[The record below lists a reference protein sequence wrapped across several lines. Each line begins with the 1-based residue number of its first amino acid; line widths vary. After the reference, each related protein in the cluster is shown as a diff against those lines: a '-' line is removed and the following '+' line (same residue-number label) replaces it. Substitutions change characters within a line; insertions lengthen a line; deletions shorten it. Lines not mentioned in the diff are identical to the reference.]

1 MHYLCPNQIYVSM
14 KKLLPFIFLMGCI
27 ATAIVS
33 CQKQRSNS
41 EWLRLADEQVYKDVD
56 SLKTLLSN
64 VKRPLELKGEE
75 RLLYG
80 WLLGYQHYCKDA
92 SMVEDSLVVPAAD
105 AYINSSDTARKF
117 MSYQL
122 KADYLKW
129 IGNPHEALAVLDEGT
144 RLAEQMK
151 DTLWIK
157 ELQVRAGRIYCF
169 VLKDYPSCT
178 NIFRWLITLMD
189 DPGICFSLGLSM
201 AFEKN
206 DSFPYYMS
214 KAADLSLM
222 RGDTTHAIFIL
233 RNMASA
239 STYTAQNKKF
249 VVETIRRILS
259 LVKESTQESKLEARQ
274 STLLFSYESI
284 IDGFLH
290 LKQLDSAQYY
300 IDKYWELD
308 STYKFNQLSS
318 YNSINTCQALIDY
331 TRTGTFDLSKAFHYN
346 DSIYRNFADH
356 RNMNRQYSSSNKQ
369 LTADALELI
378 VERQK
383 TQLSLMVVLVVAM
396 GLTMGIIVVV
406 WLYRRKLQRVKKQ
419 VCGYILL
426 QQENEK
432 LIGHNERI
440 IRELK
445 HQMAIEG
452 EQAHEQIEE
461 QRNALE
467 LLQKQTEELRDENRG
482 LQQRIEK
489 YKHQPS
495 EEEIR
500 KLRESASRM
509 HQLEER
515 ERELTAELANNN
527 DLMRKLRENP
537 KFLGAAEWKKLES
550 ITNRIYNNF
559 THRLKT
565 QYGHLTEVDIQFCIL
580 LKLRFTVS
588 QIAILTATSPSS
600 VSVQKNR
607 LKKRLL
613 QKDEHLFEDGQTL
626 DMYLW
631 VY

>member
-1 MHYLCPNQIYVSM
+1 M
-14 KKLLPFIFLMGCI
+14 KTLLYIVLLWTSASAFLF
-27 ATAIVS
+27 S
-33 CQKQRSNS
+33 CKPSYTNS
-41 EWLRLADEQVYKDVD
+41 DWLRLADEQVYKDVD

-105 AYINSSDTARKF
+105 AYINSQDTARKF

-178 NIFRWLITLMD
+178 NIFRRLITLTD
-189 DPGICFSLGLSM
+189 DPMICYSLGLAM
-201 AFEKN
+201 ALERN
-206 DSFPYYMS
+206 DSSSYYMS
-214 KAADLSLM
+214 KAADLCLM
-222 RGDTTHAIFIL
+222 EKDTTRAVFIL
-233 RNMASA
+233 RNMIASYIYA
-239 STYTAQNKKF
+239 NSEKEGAIK
-249 VVETIRRILS
+249 IARRIMPLIKGIKKTS
-259 LVKESTQESKLEARQ
+259 RLESPYAVRMNT
-274 STLLFSYESI
+274 YESLI
-284 IDGFLH
+284 NSFLH
-290 LKQLDSAQYY
+290 LGQLDSAQHY
-300 IDKYWELD
+300 IDKSWEICQPERYYYLG
-308 STYKFNQLSS
+308 SMNLLTTY
-318 YNSINTCQALIDY
+318 QAVIDY
-331 TRTGTFDLSKAFHYN
+331 TRKGTFDVYKAFDYN
-346 DSIYRNFADH
+346 DSLFNDILSKRSTIN
-356 RNMNRQYSSSNKQ
+356 QVQTSNKQ
-369 LTADALELI
+369 LTAEALELI
-378 VERQK
+378 VARQN
-383 TQLSLMVVLVVAM
+383 TRISLLVVLLIAVSLAM
-396 GLTMGIIVVV
+396 TVVV
-406 WLYRRKLQRVKKQ
+406 VVNLYRRKLRKTREAIN
-419 VCGYILL
+419 GYIMA
-426 QQENEK
+426 QQENENR
-432 LIGHNERI
+432 IRRNEQMI
-440 IRELK
+440 ADLQ
-445 HQMAIEG
+445 HQIADGQEVQ
-452 EQAHEQIEE
+452 EQLEE
-461 QRNALE
+461 QKLALAT
-467 LLQKQTEELRDENRG
+467 LQQQTEALKSENVG

-500 KLRESASRM
+500 KLKESACRM
-509 HQLEER
+509 HRLEER

-527 DLMRKLRENP
+527 ELMRKLREKP
-537 KFLGAAEWKKLES
+537 KFLGVAEWKKLED
-550 ITNRIYNNF
+550 ITNRVYNHF
-559 THRLKT
+559 TTRLKSEFEN
-565 QYGHLTEVDIQFCIL
+565 LTEVDVQLCIL

-613 QKDEHLFEDGQTL
+613 QKDEHLFEEGQTL

-631 VY
+631 MY

>member
-1 MHYLCPNQIYVSM
+1 M
-14 KKLLPFIFLMGCI
+14 KKFLYYILSGYLI
-27 ATAIVS
+27 ISVLS
-33 CQKQRSNS
+33 CQQHRSNS
-41 EWLRLADEQVYKDVD
+41 DWLRLADEQVYKDVD

-178 NIFRWLITLMD
+178 NIFRRLITLTD
-189 DPGICFSLGLSM
+189 DPMICYSLGLAM
-201 AFEKN
+201 ALERN
-206 DSFPYYMS
+206 DSSSYYMS
-214 KAADLSLM
+214 KAADLCLM
-222 RGDTTHAIFIL
+222 EKDTTRAVFIL
-233 RNMASA
+233 RNMIASYIYA
-239 STYTAQNKKF
+239 NSEKEGAIK
-249 VVETIRRILS
+249 IARRIMPLIKGIKKTS
-259 LVKESTQESKLEARQ
+259 RLESPYAVRMNT
-274 STLLFSYESI
+274 YESLI
-284 IDGFLH
+284 NSFLH
-290 LKQLDSAQYY
+290 LGQLDSAQHY
-300 IDKYWELD
+300 IDKSWEICQPERYYYLG
-308 STYKFNQLSS
+308 SMNLLTTY
-318 YNSINTCQALIDY
+318 QAVIDY
-331 TRTGTFDLSKAFHYN
+331 TRKGTFDVYKAFDYN
-346 DSIYRNFADH
+346 DSLFNDILSKRSTIN
-356 RNMNRQYSSSNKQ
+356 QVQTSNKQ
-369 LTADALELI
+369 LTAEALELI
-378 VERQK
+378 VARQN
-383 TQLSLMVVLVVAM
+383 TRISLLVVLLIAVSLAM
-396 GLTMGIIVVV
+396 TVVV
-406 WLYRRKLQRVKKQ
+406 VVNLYRRKLRKTREAIN
-419 VCGYILL
+419 GYIMA
-426 QQENEK
+426 QQENENR
-432 LIGHNERI
+432 IRRNEQMI
-440 IRELK
+440 ADLQ
-445 HQMAIEG
+445 HQIADGQEVQ
-452 EQAHEQIEE
+452 EQLEE
-461 QRNALE
+461 QKLALAT
-467 LLQKQTEELRDENRG
+467 LQQQTEALKSENVG

-500 KLRESASRM
+500 KLKESACRM

-527 DLMRKLRENP
+527 ELMRKLREKP
-537 KFLGAAEWKKLES
+537 KFLGVAEWKKLED
-550 ITNRIYNNF
+550 ITNRVYNHF
-559 THRLKT
+559 TTRLKSEFEN
-565 QYGHLTEVDIQFCIL
+565 LTEVDVQLCIL

-613 QKDEHLFEDGQTL
+613 QKDEHLFEEGQTL

-631 VY
+631 MY

>member
-1 MHYLCPNQIYVSM
+1 M
-14 KKLLPFIFLMGCI
+14 KTLLYIVLLWTSASAFLF
-27 ATAIVS
+27 S
-33 CQKQRSNS
+33 CKPSYTNS
-41 EWLRLADEQVYKDVD
+41 DWLRLADEQVYKDVD

-105 AYINSSDTARKF
+105 AYINSQDTTRKF

-178 NIFRWLITLMD
+178 NIFRRLITLTD
-189 DPGICFSLGLSM
+189 DPMICYSLGLAM
-201 AFEKN
+201 ALERN
-206 DSFPYYMS
+206 DSSSYYMS
-214 KAADLSLM
+214 KAADLCLM
-222 RGDTTHAIFIL
+222 EKDTTRAVFIL
-233 RNMASA
+233 RNMIASYIYA
-239 STYTAQNKKF
+239 NSEKEGAIK
-249 VVETIRRILS
+249 IARRIMPLIKGIKKTS
-259 LVKESTQESKLEARQ
+259 RLESPYAVRMNT
-274 STLLFSYESI
+274 YESLI
-284 IDGFLH
+284 NSFLH
-290 LKQLDSAQYY
+290 LGQLDSAQHY
-300 IDKYWELD
+300 IDKSWEICQPERYYYLG
-308 STYKFNQLSS
+308 SMNLLTTY
-318 YNSINTCQALIDY
+318 QAVIDY
-331 TRTGTFDLSKAFHYN
+331 TRKGTFDVYKAFDYN
-346 DSIYRNFADH
+346 DSLFNDILSKRSTIN
-356 RNMNRQYSSSNKQ
+356 QVQTSNKQ
-369 LTADALELI
+369 LTAEALELI
-378 VERQK
+378 VARQN
-383 TQLSLMVVLVVAM
+383 TRISLLVVLLIAVSLAM
-396 GLTMGIIVVV
+396 TVVV
-406 WLYRRKLQRVKKQ
+406 VVNLYRRKLRKIREAIN
-419 VCGYILL
+419 GYIMA
-426 QQENEK
+426 QQENENR
-432 LIGHNERI
+432 IRRNEQMI
-440 IRELK
+440 ADLQ
-445 HQMAIEG
+445 HQIADGQEVQ
-452 EQAHEQIEE
+452 EQLEE
-461 QRNALE
+461 QKLALAT
-467 LLQKQTEELRDENRG
+467 LQQQTEALKSENVG

-500 KLRESASRM
+500 KLKESACRM
-509 HQLEER
+509 HRLEER

-527 DLMRKLRENP
+527 ELMRKLREKP
-537 KFLGAAEWKKLES
+537 KFLGVAEWKKLED
-550 ITNRIYNNF
+550 ITNRVYNHF
-559 THRLKT
+559 TTRLKSEFEN
-565 QYGHLTEVDIQFCIL
+565 LTEVDVQLCIL

-613 QKDEHLFEDGQTL
+613 QKDEHLFEEGQTL

-631 VY
+631 MY

>member
-1 MHYLCPNQIYVSM
+1 M
-14 KKLLPFIFLMGCI
+14 KKFLYYILSGYLI
-27 ATAIVS
+27 ISVLS
-33 CQKQRSNS
+33 CQQHRSNTD
-41 EWLRLADEQVYKDVD
+41 WLRLADEQVYKDVD

-105 AYINSSDTARKF
+105 AYINSQDTARKF

-178 NIFRWLITLMD
+178 NIFRRLITLTD
-189 DPGICFSLGLSM
+189 DPMICYSLGLAM
-201 AFEKN
+201 ALERN
-206 DSFPYYMS
+206 DSSSYYMS
-214 KAADLSLM
+214 KAADLCLM
-222 RGDTTHAIFIL
+222 EKDTTRAVFIL
-233 RNMASA
+233 RNMIASYIYA
-239 STYTAQNKKF
+239 NSEKEGAIK
-249 VVETIRRILS
+249 IARRIMPLIKGIKKTS
-259 LVKESTQESKLEARQ
+259 RLESPYAVRMNT
-274 STLLFSYESI
+274 YESLI
-284 IDGFLH
+284 NSFLH
-290 LKQLDSAQYY
+290 LGQLDSAQHY
-300 IDKYWELD
+300 IDKSWEICQPERYYYLG
-308 STYKFNQLSS
+308 SMNLLTTY
-318 YNSINTCQALIDY
+318 QAVIDY
-331 TRTGTFDLSKAFHYN
+331 TRKGTFDVYKAFYYN
-346 DSIYRNFADH
+346 DSLFNDILSKRSTIN
-356 RNMNRQYSSSNKQ
+356 QVQTSNKQ
-369 LTADALELI
+369 LTAEALELI
-378 VERQK
+378 VARQN
-383 TQLSLMVVLVVAM
+383 TRISLLVVLLIAVSLAM
-396 GLTMGIIVVV
+396 TVVV
-406 WLYRRKLQRVKKQ
+406 VVNLYRRKLRKTREAIN
-419 VCGYILL
+419 GYIMA
-426 QQENEK
+426 QQENENR
-432 LIGHNERI
+432 IRRNEQMI
-440 IRELK
+440 ADLQ
-445 HQMAIEG
+445 HQIADGQEVQ
-452 EQAHEQIEE
+452 EQLEE
-461 QRNALE
+461 QKLALAT
-467 LLQKQTEELRDENRG
+467 LQQQTEALKSENVG

-500 KLRESASRM
+500 KLKESACRM

-527 DLMRKLRENP
+527 ELMRKLRENP

>member
-1 MHYLCPNQIYVSM
+1 M
-14 KKLLPFIFLMGCI
+14 KTLLYIVLLWTSASAFLF
-27 ATAIVS
+27 S
-33 CQKQRSNS
+33 CKPSYTNTD
-41 EWLRLADEQVYKDVD
+41 WLRLADEQVYKDVD

-178 NIFRWLITLMD
+178 NIFRRLITLTD
-189 DPGICFSLGLSM
+189 DPMICYSLGLAM
-201 AFEKN
+201 ALERN
-206 DSFPYYMS
+206 DSSSYYMS
-214 KAADLSLM
+214 KAADLCLM
-222 RGDTTHAIFIL
+222 EKDTTRAVFIL
-233 RNMASA
+233 RNMIASYIYA
-239 STYTAQNKKF
+239 NSEKEGAIK
-249 VVETIRRILS
+249 IARRIMPLIKGIKKTS
-259 LVKESTQESKLEARQ
+259 RLESPYAVRMNT
-274 STLLFSYESI
+274 YESLI
-284 IDGFLH
+284 NSFLH
-290 LKQLDSAQYY
+290 LGQLDSAQHY
-300 IDKYWELD
+300 IDKSWEICQPERYYYLG
-308 STYKFNQLSS
+308 SMNLLTTY
-318 YNSINTCQALIDY
+318 QAVIDY
-331 TRTGTFDLSKAFHYN
+331 THKGTFDVYKAFDYN
-346 DSIYRNFADH
+346 DSLFNDILSKRSTIN
-356 RNMNRQYSSSNKQ
+356 QVQTSNKQ
-369 LTADALELI
+369 LTAEALELI
-378 VERQK
+378 VARQN
-383 TQLSLMVVLVVAM
+383 TRISLVVVLLIAVSLAM
-396 GLTMGIIVVV
+396 TVVV
-406 WLYRRKLQRVKKQ
+406 VVNLYRRKLRKTREAIN
-419 VCGYILL
+419 GYIMA
-426 QQENEK
+426 QQENENR
-432 LIGHNERI
+432 IRRNEQMI
-440 IRELK
+440 ADLQ
-445 HQMAIEG
+445 HQIADGQEVQ
-452 EQAHEQIEE
+452 EQLEE
-461 QRNALE
+461 QKLALAT
-467 LLQKQTEELRDENRG
+467 LQQQTEALKSENVG

-500 KLRESASRM
+500 KLKESACRM

-527 DLMRKLRENP
+527 ELMRKLREKP
-537 KFLGAAEWKKLES
+537 KFLGVAEWKKLED
-550 ITNRIYNNF
+550 ITNRVYNHF
-559 THRLKT
+559 TTRLKSEFEN
-565 QYGHLTEVDIQFCIL
+565 LTEVDVQLCIL

-613 QKDEHLFEDGQTL
+613 QKDEHLFEEGQTL

-631 VY
+631 MY

>member
-1 MHYLCPNQIYVSM
+1 M
-14 KKLLPFIFLMGCI
+14 KKFLYYILSGYLI
-27 ATAIVS
+27 ISVLS
-33 CQKQRSNS
+33 CQQHRSNTD
-41 EWLRLADEQVYKDVD
+41 WLRLADEQVYKDVD

-129 IGNPHEALAVLDEGT
+129 ISKPHEALAVLDEGT

-178 NIFRWLITLMD
+178 NIFRRLITLTD
-189 DPGICFSLGLSM
+189 DPMICYSLGLAM
-201 AFEKN
+201 AFERN
-206 DSFPYYMS
+206 DSSSYYMS
-214 KAADLSLM
+214 KAADLCLM
-222 RGDTTHAIFIL
+222 EKDTTRAVFIL
-233 RNMASA
+233 RNMIASYIYA
-239 STYTAQNKKF
+239 NSEKEGAIK
-249 VVETIRRILS
+249 IARRIMPLIKGI
-259 LVKESTQESKLEARQ
+259 KETSRLESPYAVRMN
-274 STLLFSYESI
+274 TYESLI
-284 IDGFLH
+284 NSFLH
-290 LKQLDSAQYY
+290 LGQLDSAQHY
-300 IDKYWELD
+300 IDKSWEICQPERYYYLG
-308 STYKFNQLSS
+308 SMNLLTTY
-318 YNSINTCQALIDY
+318 QAVIDY
-331 TRTGTFDLSKAFHYN
+331 TRKGTFDVYKAFDYN
-346 DSIYRNFADH
+346 DSLFNDILSKRSTIN
-356 RNMNRQYSSSNKQ
+356 QVQTSNKQ
-369 LTADALELI
+369 LTAEALELI
-378 VERQK
+378 VARQN
-383 TQLSLMVVLVVAM
+383 TRISLLVVLLIAVSLAM
-396 GLTMGIIVVV
+396 TVVV
-406 WLYRRKLQRVKKQ
+406 VVNLYRRKLRKTREAIN
-419 VCGYILL
+419 GYIMA
-426 QQENEK
+426 QQENENR
-432 LIGHNERI
+432 IRRNEQMI
-440 IRELK
+440 ADLQ
-445 HQMAIEG
+445 HQIADGQEVQ
-452 EQAHEQIEE
+452 EQLEE
-461 QRNALE
+461 QKLALAT
-467 LLQKQTEELRDENRG
+467 LQQQTEALKSENVG

-500 KLRESASRM
+500 KLKESACRM

-527 DLMRKLRENP
+527 ELMRKLREKP
-537 KFLGAAEWKKLES
+537 KFLGVAEWKKLED
-550 ITNRIYNNF
+550 ITNRVYNHF
-559 THRLKT
+559 TTRLKSEFEN
-565 QYGHLTEVDIQFCIL
+565 LTEVDVQLCIL

-613 QKDEHLFEDGQTL
+613 QKDEHLFEEGQTL

-631 VY
+631 MY

>member
-1 MHYLCPNQIYVSM
+1 M
-14 KKLLPFIFLMGCI
+14 KKFLYYILSGYLI
-27 ATAIVS
+27 ISVLS
-33 CQKQRSNS
+33 CQQHRSNS
-41 EWLRLADEQVYKDVD
+41 DWLRLADEQVYKDVD

-105 AYINSSDTARKF
+105 AYINGQDTARKF

-129 IGNPHEALAVLDEGT
+129 IGKPHEALAVLDEGT

-178 NIFRWLITLMD
+178 NIFRRLITLTD
-189 DPGICFSLGLSM
+189 DPMICYSLGLAM
-201 AFEKN
+201 ALERN
-206 DSFPYYMS
+206 DSSSYYMS
-214 KAADLSLM
+214 KAADLCLM
-222 RGDTTHAIFIL
+222 EKDTTRAVFIL
-233 RNMASA
+233 RNMIASYIYA
-239 STYTAQNKKF
+239 NSEKEGAIK
-249 VVETIRRILS
+249 IARRIMPLIKGIKKTS
-259 LVKESTQESKLEARQ
+259 RLESPYAVRMNT
-274 STLLFSYESI
+274 YESLI
-284 IDGFLH
+284 NSFLH
-290 LKQLDSAQYY
+290 LGQLDSAQHY
-300 IDKYWELD
+300 IDKSWEICQPERYYYLG
-308 STYKFNQLSS
+308 SMNLLTTY
-318 YNSINTCQALIDY
+318 QAVIDY
-331 TRTGTFDLSKAFHYN
+331 TRKGTFDVYKAFDYN
-346 DSIYRNFADH
+346 DSLFNDILSKRSTIN
-356 RNMNRQYSSSNKQ
+356 QVQTSNKQ
-369 LTADALELI
+369 LTAEALELI
-378 VERQK
+378 VARQN
-383 TQLSLMVVLVVAM
+383 TRISLLVVLLIAVSLAM
-396 GLTMGIIVVV
+396 TVVV
-406 WLYRRKLQRVKKQ
+406 VVNLYRRKLRKTREAIN
-419 VCGYILL
+419 GYIMA
-426 QQENEK
+426 QQENENR
-432 LIGHNERI
+432 IRRNEQMI
-440 IRELK
+440 ADLQ
-445 HQMAIEG
+445 HQIADGQEVQ
-452 EQAHEQIEE
+452 EQLEE
-461 QRNALE
+461 QKLALAT
-467 LLQKQTEELRDENRG
+467 LQQQTEALKSENVG

-500 KLRESASRM
+500 KLKESACRM

-527 DLMRKLRENP
+527 ELMRKLREKP
-537 KFLGAAEWKKLES
+537 KFLGVAEWKKLED
-550 ITNRIYNNF
+550 ITNRVYNHF
-559 THRLKT
+559 TTRLKSEFEN
-565 QYGHLTEVDIQFCIL
+565 LTEVDVQLCIL

-613 QKDEHLFEDGQTL
+613 QKDEHLIEEGQTL

-631 VY
+631 MY

>member
-1 MHYLCPNQIYVSM
+1 M
-14 KKLLPFIFLMGCI
+14 KTLLYIVLLWTSASAFLF
-27 ATAIVS
+27 S
-33 CQKQRSNS
+33 CKPSYTNS
-41 EWLRLADEQVYKDVD
+41 DWLRLADEQVYKDVD

-105 AYINSSDTARKF
+105 AYINRQDTARKF

-169 VLKDYPSCT
+169 VLKDYTSCT
-178 NIFRWLITLMD
+178 NIFRRLITLTD
-189 DPGICFSLGLSM
+189 DPMICYSLGLAM
-201 AFEKN
+201 ALERN
-206 DSFPYYMS
+206 DSSSYYMS
-214 KAADLSLM
+214 KAADLCLM
-222 RGDTTHAIFIL
+222 EKDTTRAVFIL
-233 RNMASA
+233 RNMIASYIYA
-239 STYTAQNKKF
+239 NSEKEGAIK
-249 VVETIRRILS
+249 IARRIMPLIKGIKKTS
-259 LVKESTQESKLEARQ
+259 RLESPYAVRMNT
-274 STLLFSYESI
+274 YESLI
-284 IDGFLH
+284 NSFLH
-290 LKQLDSAQYY
+290 LGQLDSAQHY
-300 IDKYWELD
+300 IDKSWEICQPERYYYLG
-308 STYKFNQLSS
+308 SMNLLTTY
-318 YNSINTCQALIDY
+318 QAVIDY
-331 TRTGTFDLSKAFHYN
+331 TRKGTFDVYKAFDYN
-346 DSIYRNFADH
+346 DSLFNDILSKRSTIN
-356 RNMNRQYSSSNKQ
+356 QVQTSNKQ
-369 LTADALELI
+369 LTAEALELI
-378 VERQK
+378 VARQN
-383 TQLSLMVVLVVAM
+383 TRISLLVVLLIAVSLAM
-396 GLTMGIIVVV
+396 TVVV
-406 WLYRRKLQRVKKQ
+406 VVNLYRRKLRKTREAIN
-419 VCGYILL
+419 GYIMA
-426 QQENEK
+426 QQENENR
-432 LIGHNERI
+432 IRRNEQMI
-440 IRELK
+440 ADLQ
-445 HQMAIEG
+445 HQIADGQEVQ
-452 EQAHEQIEE
+452 EQLEE
-461 QRNALE
+461 QKLALAT
-467 LLQKQTEELRDENRG
+467 LQQQTEALKSENVG

-500 KLRESASRM
+500 KLKESACRM

-527 DLMRKLRENP
+527 ELMRKLREKP
-537 KFLGAAEWKKLES
+537 KFLGVAEWKKLED
-550 ITNRIYNNF
+550 ITNRVYNHF
-559 THRLKT
+559 TTRLKSEFEN
-565 QYGHLTEVDIQFCIL
+565 LTEVDVQLCIL

-613 QKDEHLFEDGQTL
+613 QKDEHLFEEGQTL

-631 VY
+631 MY

>member
-1 MHYLCPNQIYVSM
+1 M
-14 KKLLPFIFLMGCI
+14 KTLLYIVLLWTSASAFLF
-27 ATAIVS
+27 S
-33 CQKQRSNS
+33 CKPSYTNS
-41 EWLRLADEQVYKDVD
+41 DWLRLADEQVYKDVD

-178 NIFRWLITLMD
+178 NIFRRLITLTD
-189 DPGICFSLGLSM
+189 DPMICYSLGLAM
-201 AFEKN
+201 ALERN
-206 DSFPYYMS
+206 DSSSYYMS
-214 KAADLSLM
+214 KSADLCLM
-222 RGDTTHAIFIL
+222 EKDTTRAVFIL
-233 RNMASA
+233 RNMIASYIYA
-239 STYTAQNKKF
+239 NSEKEGAIK
-249 VVETIRRILS
+249 IARRIMPLIKGIKKTS
-259 LVKESTQESKLEARQ
+259 RLESPYAVRMNT
-274 STLLFSYESI
+274 YESLI
-284 IDGFLH
+284 NSFLH
-290 LKQLDSAQYY
+290 LGQLDSAQHY
-300 IDKYWELD
+300 IDKSWEICQPERYYYLG
-308 STYKFNQLSS
+308 SMNLLTTY
-318 YNSINTCQALIDY
+318 QAVIDY
-331 TRTGTFDLSKAFHYN
+331 TRKGTFDVYKAFDYN
-346 DSIYRNFADH
+346 DSLFNDILSKRSTIN
-356 RNMNRQYSSSNKQ
+356 QVQTSNKQ
-369 LTADALELI
+369 LTAEALELI
-378 VERQK
+378 VARQN
-383 TQLSLMVVLVVAM
+383 TRISLLVVLLIAVSLAM
-396 GLTMGIIVVV
+396 TVVV
-406 WLYRRKLQRVKKQ
+406 VVNLYRRKLRKTREAIN
-419 VCGYILL
+419 GYIMA
-426 QQENEK
+426 QQENENR
-432 LIGHNERI
+432 IRRNEQMI
-440 IRELK
+440 ADLQ
-445 HQMAIEG
+445 HQIADGQEVQ
-452 EQAHEQIEE
+452 EQLEE
-461 QRNALE
+461 QKLALAT
-467 LLQKQTEELRDENRG
+467 LQQQTEALKSENVG
-482 LQQRIEK
+482 MQQRIEK

-500 KLRESASRM
+500 KLKESACRM

-527 DLMRKLRENP
+527 ELMRKLREKP
-537 KFLGAAEWKKLES
+537 KFLGVAEWKKLED
-550 ITNRIYNNF
+550 ITNRVYNHF
-559 THRLKT
+559 TTRLKSEFEN
-565 QYGHLTEVDIQFCIL
+565 LTEVDVQLCIL

-613 QKDEHLFEDGQTL
+613 QKDEHLFEEGQTL

-631 VY
+631 MY